1 MQETKVQWHPGF
13 VAAMNLE
20 FSQNKK
26 DLLFEKEYNLNTK
39 PLEVDLLI
47 IRKDGFTSISNEI
60 GKIFRGH
67 NLLEFKS
74 PKDHLDIDVFYKTVA
89 YASLYKSYGRTVDE
103 RKAEDITISLVRE
116 NKPQKLFSYF
126 KEHGFTVSNPYQ
138 GIYYIEGQVLF
149 PTQIIVTKELDMEK
163 HIWLGALAEG
173 LEKTE
178 IKTMLENIRG
188 LTEQEDREFA
198 DSVLEV
204 SVRVNQQTIEEMRGD
219 GSMSQVLM
227 EIMEP
232 QIRLIRQ
239 EELQRGRKEGRKE
252 GRQEGQEELARN
264 IINVSRGNQMPDA
277 EIRKLLINCNVN
289 EALVERLLHEK
300 Q

>member
-103 RKAEDITISLVRE
+103 RK
-116 NKPQKLFSYF
+116 
-126 KEHGFTVSNPYQ
+126 
-138 GIYYIEGQVLF
+138 
-149 PTQIIVTKELDMEK
+149 
-163 HIWLGALAEG
+163 AEG